1 MVDHNVRAE
10 QSADGH
16 IGFLLGIW
24 LMTDCYI
31 EHMEAN
37 VSHEPESRAKFPW
50 IIWGRLFKDRLTL

>member
-37 VSHEPESRAKFPW
+37 ISHEPESRAKFP
-50 IIWGRLFKDRLTL
+50 